1 LEKVIL
7 FLESSGL
14 SQQEEDGILSRFKDV
29 AVKKVEQLEELNQQD
44 RQRVVAIFT
53 RLHYNLDAAFL
64 SEFPSLRFLLTPTTG
79 LNHIDVDFAIS
90 HGIKVVSLRDFPEL
104 TRSFSSTAEVCW
116 WHILELNRRCGE
128 FQNSVGSGVWN
139 RYLFDTNSLRNKKM
153 GIVGFGRLGEKVA
166 AIASAFSMPVFFS
179 EINPERITLGNS
191 LGYTHSSLTA
201 LFGSCHVISIHV
213 DDRKENSDLIN
224 EKVLNH
230 IKDQA
235 PILINTSRGFILNE
249 KDALASLQMKKL
261 SGLGVDVISNE
272 SHFTNGK
279 QIQENA
285 FWRAKFMNKMPIT
298 ITPHIGGATLDSM
311 SASTLVVLDR
321 LQTLL
326 DV

>member
-1 LEKVIL
+1 MIL

-14 SQQEEDGILSRFKDV
+14 PQYQEDSIFSRSRNV
-29 AVKKVEQLEELNQQD
+29 TLNRVEQLEELNQQV

-53 RLHYNLDAAFL
+53 RLRYNLDADVL
-64 SEFPSLRFLLTPTTG
+64 RGFPSLRFLLTPTTG

-90 HGIKVVSLRDFPEL
+90 RGIRVISLRDFPEL
-104 TRSFSSTAEVCW
+104 IRCFSSTVEVCW
-116 WHILELNRRCGE
+116 WHILELTRRCGE
-128 FQNSVGSGVWN
+128 FQKSVGSGVWN
-139 RYLFDTNSLRNKKM
+139 RYLFDTYSLRNKKM

-179 EINPERITLGNS
+179 ELNPERIALGTS

-213 DDRKENSDLIN
+213 DDRKENSNLIN
-224 EKVLNH
+224 GEVLNH
-230 IKDQA
+230 IKDQT

-249 KDALASLQMKKL
+249 EDVLASLQMKKL
-261 SGLGVDVISNE
+261 SGLGVDVISDE
-272 SHFTNGK
+272 SNFSHGK
-279 QIQENA
+279 QIQDNV
-285 FWRAKFMNKMPIT
+285 FWRAKFMHGMSIS

-311 SASTLVVLDR
+311 SASSLVVLDR